1 MERNLRPMLK
11 VRYEDLCLQKEIKW
25 KQRSRVHWLKVGG
38 ANTKFFHLKANA
50 RRNKISSP
58 NSLMVLSHSRRPSRS
73 QSILF
78 SQPTRVTHDSSA
90 KIDLQ
95 AVYGDETFDLSS
107 LQTPFTLTEVK
118 RAVFSNA
125 PEKAPGPDGLPM
137 LFYQRFWNLLKDDI
151 MSVFNSFYND
161 TAKIDMINTSWLCLI
176 SKKKEALFAN
186 DFRPISLVHS
196 MAKLIS
202 KVLASRLQIFLHDL
216 INPYQAAFIKV
227 NKSATLA
234 VDKDASAELTD
245 ATFEEAMEI
254 MQLRD
259 EGEMPENL
267 RGGILLEQTYTIEP
281 KDLNSFLFGP
291 NSKFMKDLAELQ
303 GTTDYQET
311 PWTWKCMDPPCLT
324 RAVSYTKAAT
334 KLVKAVKATE
344 EQTYIKAD
352 GKRFAVMVR
361 VSTPEVP
368 FGNSFEVVLLYK
380 IMPGPEL
387 LSGEESSHFVI
398 SFSIDFLQSTVMK
411 SMIEGSARQG
421 LKENFESFA
430 DTLSQHIKPATSSE
444 LEFDKDKLL
453 APLQLDHQS
462 DLELAIKYFCNFTV
476 VSTIVMVL
484 YVLLHILLSQPAT
497 MKGLEFDG
505 LDLPDTF
512 GELITSAI
520 IVLQV
525 ERVLDMISH
534 FVQARMRRGCDHGV
548 KARGVG
554 WLLTVALVEGKLQTS
569 DPQWNEIMEFDA
581 MQEPPSVLDVEVF
594 NFDGPFD
601 LSTSLGHAE
610 INFLKHTSAEL
621 ADIWVP
627 LEGRLA
633 QTCQSQLHLRIFL
646 DNTRGVETIREYL
659 AKMEKE
665 VGKKLDIRSPHKN
678 SAFQKL
684 FGLPP
689 EEFLINDYSCSLK
702 RKIPLQ
708 GRLFLSARTVGFYAN
723 LFGHKT
729 KFFFLWEDVEDIQVV
744 PPSFATMGGPALLM
758 ILKRGRGLDARHGA
772 KSQDQEGRLRFQ
784 FQSFVSFNTASRTI
798 MALWRT
804 KNMVIEQRAKLEQD
818 QQDDGK
824 SYVSTDDAESIM
836 NIDDV
841 ALSRH
846 ILQSFL
852 SMNSNYFPALLFE
865 DGSLNSLMEIFNG
878 GDLEMKIMSKVGCL
892 NYSSTPWEDAKP
904 NIQERRVRYK
914 FNRYMSIFGSE
925 VVSTQMKSPSIDG
938 NGWTIDDVTTLHNVP
953 FSDYFR
959 VRLRYDI
966 QSRITESWRSQCDVF
981 VGIEWLRSTKFQQRI
996 TRNIC
1001 DKLAHRAKEIF
1012 ELAEREIL
1020 SAKSTSSDR

>member
-1 MERNLRPMLK
+1 EILLTVSLYGRSNKNSATHTTISSFRSRDNTRPVDEITPLSVTEGAKHSRMTSINNSICAG
-11 VRYEDLCLQKEIKW
+11 EDLDIVPGSHLAEGIK
-25 KQRSRVHWLKVGG
+25 
-38 ANTKFFHLKANA
+38 NN
-50 RRNKISSP
+50 
-58 NSLMVLSHSRRPSRS
+58 
-73 QSILF
+73 
-78 SQPTRVTHDSSA
+78 DS
-90 KIDLQ
+90 
-95 AVYGDETFDLSS
+95 
-107 LQTPFTLTEVK
+107 
-118 RAVFSNA
+118 
-125 PEKAPGPDGLPM
+125 
-137 LFYQRFWNLLKDDI
+137 
-151 MSVFNSFYND
+151 
-161 TAKIDMINTSWLCLI
+161 
-176 SKKKEALFAN
+176 
-186 DFRPISLVHS
+186 
-196 MAKLIS
+196 
-202 KVLASRLQIFLHDL
+202 
-216 INPYQAAFIKV
+216 V

-234 VDKDASAELTD
+234 VDKDASAEFTD

-259 EGEMPENL
+259 ESEMPENL
-267 RGGILLEQTYTIEP
+267 QGGILLEQTYTIEP

-324 RAVSYTKAAT
+324 SAVSYTKAAT

-525 ERVLDMISH
+525 ECVLDMISH

-548 KARGVG
+548 QARGVG
-554 WLLTVALVEGKLQTS
+554 WLLTVALVEGKSLPPVVSSGFS
-569 DPQWNEIMEFDA
+569 DPYVVFSCN
-581 MQEPPSVLDVEVF
+581 EPPSVLDVEVF

-610 INFLKHTSAEL
+610 INFLKHASAEL

-758 ILKRGRGLDARHGA
+758 TLKRGRGLDARHGA

-798 MALWRT
+798 MALWRM
-804 KNMVIEQRAKLEQD
+804 KNMVIDQRAKLEQD

-841 ALSRH
+841 ALSKAY
-846 ILQSFL
+846 SSEL
-852 SMNSNYFPALLFE
+852 SV
-865 DGSLNSLMEIFNG
+865 DLNSLMEIFNG

-953 FSDYFR
+953 FSDCFR

-1012 ELAEREIL
+1012 ELAEREIP
-1020 SAKSTSSDR
+1020 SAKATSSD